1 MRNFEKFEEELR
13 SKEEFYI
20 SLTNKK
26 FSDKV
31 YEHVLNVWNRFE
43 MKMMKDYH
51 NLYLKCDVL
60 LLADMFEKFRNNS
73 FKNYGLCPSHFLS
86 SLGLSWDAMLKTK
99 KVELELSQDPDMYIF
114 FEKGI
119 RGGISY
125 ICNRYGKAINRYLI
139 SCDPKLVDANG

>member
-1 MRNFEKFEEELR
+1 MKNFEKFEEELR

-51 NLYLKCDVL
+51 NLYLKCDV
-60 LLADMFEKFRNNS
+60 
-73 FKNYGLCPSHFLS
+73 Y
-86 SLGLSWDAMLKTK
+86 
-99 KVELELSQDPDMYIF
+99 Y
-114 FEKGI
+114 
-119 RGGISY
+119 
-125 ICNRYGKAINRYLI
+125 
-139 SCDPKLVDANG
+139 